1 MADKGISSLKEQ
13 GKAALAF
20 VGLAIVSVLGIIVL
34 SEFKTSTSA
43 IPALGNTTIDLFIAA
58 IAIFGT
64 FATIMALIVVTKGII
79 GLVKGV
85 Q

>member
-1 MADKGISSLKEQ
+1 MKQSGTASLKEQ

-20 VGLAIVSVLGIIVL
+20 VALAIISVLGIIVL
-34 SEFKTSTSA
+34 SEFKGSSSA

-85 Q
+85 H